1 LQQQKQMENNL
12 KVIELEEKQNT
23 KTEKTLQAHV
33 IKNEQINLS
42 SSKRDK
48 RMFSASLRK
57 NQLE

>member
-1 LQQQKQMENNL
+1 MENNL